1 MSIANTHYGKDKI
14 AEMLKGSSNIFF
26 IGIGGINMSSLAE
39 LSARRGYRVGGSDR
53 TRSALTERL
62 EKNGI
67 QVYYTHDRENLCG
80 YEAVVYTVAISEDNE
95 EYLEAKRLG
104 LPLISRA
111 DYMGYIMSGYKR
123 RVGVS
128 GMHGK
133 STCTTMCAK
142 IFMGAG
148 VDPTVLSG
156 AELSDMGGAY
166 VLGDGDDIVFEACEY
181 MDSFLDFYPNVSV
194 ILNIEMD
201 HVDYFHSMEQI
212 RESYR
217 RFADISL
224 PSGATVANLD
234 DENVR
239 LALHG
244 FDGEIIGFGIENK
257 DARVRAENIRQVG
270 GRYRYELVVDD
281 EKACEIALEVTGR
294 HNIYNSLAA
303 ASAAYRCGIS
313 VSDIKKGLESF
324 SGARRRMEYKGM
336 VRGAYV
342 YDDYGHHPTEIA
354 ATLDGARGMTEGRL
368 FCVYQPHTYSRT
380 ASLFDDFVASF
391 TKADR
396 VIFADIYAA
405 REKNVYGVSSALLAE
420 KVGARATFAESFAAI
435 AEMLDRELRD
445 GDVVIIM
452 GAGDIYKVFDLL
464 DFEKGERGA

>member
-1 MSIANTHYGKDKI
+1 MSVANTHYGKDKI
-14 AEMLKGSSNIFF
+14 AEMLKESAGIFF

-39 LSARRGYRVGGSDR
+39 LSSKRGYRVGGSDR
-53 TRSALTERL
+53 TRTALTERL
-62 EKNGI
+62 EQNSISVFYG
-67 QVYYTHDRENLCG
+67 HHRENLKG
-80 YEAVVYTVAISEDNE
+80 YDAVVYTVAISEDNE

-133 STCTTMCAK
+133 STCTSMCAK
-142 IFMGAG
+142 IFMDAG

-201 HVDYFHSMEQI
+201 HVDYFHSMEQV
-212 RESYR
+212 RGSYR

-224 PSGATVANLD
+224 PSGVTVANLD

-244 FDGEIIGFGIENK
+244 YEGEIIGFGIESK
-257 DARVRAENIRQVG
+257 DARVRAENIRQIG
-270 GRYRYELVVDD
+270 GRYRYELVIDG
-281 EKACEIALEVTGR
+281 ESRGEITLGVTGR

-303 ASAAYRCGIS
+303 ASAAERCGIS
-313 VSDIKKGLESF
+313 FSDIKKGLESF
-324 SGARRRMEYKGM
+324 SGARRRMEYKGRM
-336 VRGAYV
+336 NGAYI

-354 ATLDGARGMTEGRL
+354 ATLEGARGMAEGRL

-391 TKADR
+391 GKADR

-420 KVGARATFAESFAAI
+420 KVGERAAFAESFAA
-435 AEMLDRELRD
+435 AADMLAHELRE
-445 GDVVIIM
+445 GDVAIIM

-464 DFEKGERGA
+464 DIKKGE